1 MADRKEKASPISF
14 PPRLRTDQP
23 CPGIVAQRP
32 WTPTSFVSQTARGV
46 PNDPPP
52 AEEIPMLPLSCARP
66 RERIPGLGDHLPL
79 HLRLDPRTAR
89 RFRGAAGRR
98 AAPDLPSRVAVDGGC
113 GCCSESSPT
122 RGSLAF
128 EAQRTILSFLFHSK
142 AHACWEFTH
151 KSFGEYLAAEHL
163 HGALS
168 RMVARVE
175 DELGVQDAL
184 STEEAAHLWIR
195 DLSLALISLEI
206 EALLLALLD
215 EPRRERLARRS
226 RRNWHK
232 WLLPFVRLSG
242 LELAGADL
250 SAAFLLAADL
260 SEIDLRRAELVR
272 ANLRHADLS
281 DADLR
286 GVTLRGADL
295 RQANLEGARLF
306 GADLRGAQLSWD
318 GLQRAARDGA
328 LLDEELRA
336 RLAAG
341 PADPSIQDSG
351 E

>member
-1 MADRKEKASPISF
+1 M
-14 PPRLRTDQP
+14 
-23 CPGIVAQRP
+23 
-32 WTPTSFVSQTARGV
+32 
-46 PNDPPP
+46 
-52 AEEIPMLPLSCARP
+52 
-66 RERIPGLGDHLPL
+66 
-79 HLRLDPRTAR
+79 
-89 RFRGAAGRR
+89 
-98 AAPDLPSRVAVDGGC
+98 
-113 GCCSESSPT
+113 
-122 RGSLAF
+122 AF

-286 GVTLRGADL
+286 GVTL
-295 RQANLEGARLF
+295 
-306 GADLRGAQLSWD
+306 DLRGAQLSWD